1 MISTKKNKYSTFIL
15 YVVSLLLLFILFYFL
30 FNQFALAGPESNK
43 DNASA
48 QNNTTLKIKSLSLYV
63 NITDL
68 GINYSSLKTA

>member
-68 GINYSSLKTA
+68 GINYSSLKTV

>member
-68 GINYSSLKTA
+68 GINCSSLKTA

>member
-63 NITDL
+63 NIIDL
-68 GINYSSLKTA
+68 GLNYSSLKTV